1 MTASVAY
8 DPKRLT
14 GYRLDELAAAFDR
27 VRNARDWKA
36 PIQAVI
42 PAQERP
48 LVEKAVLWFTDTVPE
63 FLAHPEASD
72 RLVVRA
78 PGYRLGGR
86 RPEMDIFEVR
96 RAKLMQGAPA
106 AGNGVE
112 SARTCAAQR
121 QGVDRSVEEGL
132 SRRGVGRRGRRP
144 PRNGDEDRDP

>member
-8 DPKRLT
+8 DPKRLA
-14 GYRLDELAAAFDR
+14 GYRLEELAAAFDR

-42 PAQERP
+42 PAQERA

-78 PGYRLGGR
+78 AGYRLGGAETR
-86 RPEMDIFEVR
+86 NGHLRSPAGQADAGGR
-96 RAKLMQGAPA
+96 HA
-106 AGNGVE
+106 AGTGVE
-112 SARTCAAQR
+112 SAPTSAAR
-121 QGVDRSVEEGL
+121 HL
-132 SRRGVGRRGRRP
+132 SLG
-144 PRNGDEDRDP
+144 